1 MKRRATH
8 KRRGHASGAL
18 RKIRGYRGMTIEIT
32 REGSWVEANI
42 YRHDGRLEEHLGSGT
57 YGPGVYD
64 GFFRRGE
71 RVIDAM
77 KGD

>member
-1 MKRRATH
+1 MRRLRKRHGRS
-8 KRRGHASGAL
+8 SGVI
-18 RKIRGYRGMTIEIT
+18 RKIRGYRGMAIEIT
-32 REGSWVEANI
+32 RDGSWVEANI
-42 YRHDGRLEEHLGSGT
+42 YRADGRLEEHLGSGS